1 MATAP
6 ERTVYHNGRIVD
18 GSRHIANGY
27 LVTEG
32 AAIVAVGA
40 GDPGRGAASASCH
53 QVDLAGRTLLPGF
66 IDCHVHL
73 TMNAEAAPRAIVSP
87 PDQMV
92 AVLQASTNAL
102 RTLHGGVTTVRDCG
116 APHGIDFALR
126 RAAEEGLCV
135 TPRLVLSGRALC
147 MTGGHGWHLIGG
159 EADGADGLRRAAR
172 EQLKA
177 GADNVKLIA
186 SGGIL
191 TPGTNIGNPQFTTD
205 EMKAAVDEAH
215 CAGKT
220 ANAHAHGA
228 EGIKRATLAGVD
240 SVEHCYF
247 IDAEGIEMML
257 RRSTVLVATS
267 AAVRNVVSYGVAA
280 GIPPHIAEKA
290 ESAISAHVSGFKA
303 AHAAGIRLAMGTD
316 SGVPFTRHGS
326 NLDELKYL
334 VEMGLSPQEAIR
346 VATLDSAKLLKLDG
360 SVGSLDE
367 GKNADLVVVDGNP
380 LDDIAVLQQRDKIR
394 RVVLNGRTVLDRDIS
409 AFLVGAG
416 HNGTNFSDFNGRPR
430 TPN

>member
-1 MATAP
+1 MAKAP
-6 ERTVYHNGRIVD
+6 EKTVYFNGRIVD
-18 GSRHIANGY
+18 GHRNIPNGY

-32 AAIVAVGA
+32 SAIVAVG
-40 GDPGRGAASASCH
+40 GGEPKRGSSSGSAR
-53 QVDLAGRTLLPGF
+53 QIDLAGRTLLPGF

-73 TMNAEAAPRAIVSP
+73 TMNADAAPKAIVSP
-87 PDQMV
+87 SDQMV
-92 AVLQASTNAL
+92 AMLHASVNAL
-102 RTLHGGVTTVRDCG
+102 CTLHGGVTTVRDCG

-135 TPRLVLSGRALC
+135 TPRLLLSGRALC
-147 MTGGHGWHLIGG
+147 MTGGHGWHLIGR
-159 EADGADGLRRAAR
+159 EVDGADQLRRAAR

-191 TPGTNIGNPQFTTD
+191 TPGTNIGNPQFTVD
-205 EMKAAVDEAH
+205 EMRAAVEEAH
-215 CAGKT
+215 AAGKT
-220 ANAHAHGA
+220 SNAHAHGA

-247 IDAEGIEMML
+247 IDSEGIDMML
-257 RRSTVLVATS
+257 ARSTVLVATS

-290 ESAISAHVSGFKA
+290 ASAIDAHVSGFKT
-303 AHAAGIRLAMGTD
+303 AHKAGVRLAMGTD

-326 NLDELKYL
+326 NLDELVHL

-346 VATLDSAKLLKLDG
+346 VATLDSARLLRLEN
-360 SVGSLDE
+360 SIGSLED

-380 LDDIAVLQQRDKIR
+380 LEDVAILRSPEKIR
-394 RVVLNGRTVLDRDIS
+394 RVVLNGQTALDRDAS
-409 AFLVGAG
+409 KFLVGAG
-416 HNGTNFSDFNGRPR
+416 YSSSAG
-430 TPN
+430 